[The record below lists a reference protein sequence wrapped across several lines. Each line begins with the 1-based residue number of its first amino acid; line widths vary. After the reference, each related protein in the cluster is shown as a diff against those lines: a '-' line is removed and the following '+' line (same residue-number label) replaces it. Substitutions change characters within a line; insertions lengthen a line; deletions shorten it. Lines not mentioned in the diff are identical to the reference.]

1 MNRADDWMQDGE
13 CVSALVDGQLP
24 DTALVRT
31 LELLQSSSRARAA
44 WANYHLVR
52 EALQTG
58 QAWVSTD
65 DAEFAARLRQRLAT
79 GSPQAAPMVQ
89 PQPVQ
94 PPRPTR
100 SANDTRFRRVVGLA
114 SVALVAVVAW
124 QALQQWPAAAG
135 GSKAQLAQSVRPA
148 LPADG
153 ALDLTA
159 LEHEPVFAATQPVML
174 RDARLDALLAAHRP
188 WTSYSALQ
196 TPSGL
201 VRNASFEEV
210 HR

>member
-1 MNRADDWMQDGE
+1 M
-13 CVSALVDGQLP
+13 SALVDGQLR

-31 LELLQSSSRARAA
+31 LELLQSSSQARAA

-65 DAEFAARLRQRLAT
+65 DAEFTARLRQRLAA
-79 GSPQAAPMVQ
+79 GSPQAVPALQ
-89 PQPVQ
+89 PQPAQ
-94 PPRPTR
+94 ASRPAR

-124 QALQQWPAAAG
+124 QGLQQWPGVPG

-148 LPADG
+148 VPSDG
-153 ALDLTA
+153 VLALTA

-201 VRNASFEEV
+201 VRNASFEEG